1 MANYVLTTTAQE
13 VGRNTT
19 PVVGARLLA
28 WYTNAGSN
36 SAMVHLKL
44 QAIAQGGTYTG
55 TNKDYQLVLDSTDT
69 GTVAWSYAPL
79 TADTWIDVR
88 EITQYVNYG
97 AKVNVSGKVWTYL
110 HGDAWVTGNTVTL
123 QSSATPPT
131 GLAIANLTPGVDSF
145 TADVSITGWGTGA
158 GSDKYLELQCWTIG
172 MVQPR
177 RYQTD
182 RSGELSANITVDN
195 NSGYSTASGPLTI
208 VGNTEYTIG
217 AYATNGNANTG
228 SVNMG
233 NSTTLAYNPTIS
245 VAIDNGSSVTVDYTT
260 LADGGKYSKTY
271 EYSIDGGTTWTTF
284 ATVSGGSASSGSFNI
299 SGLTQGVRYT
309 LQTRVTTTAGTNTA
323 QTYFII
329 PAVIKTYGSVN
340 NVAAEINDLYGSANS
355 QAQRITKLYGSSNGV
370 STLIHQGFGH
380 LNYGP

>member
-1 MANYVLTTTAQE
+1 MANYTLTTSAQE

-19 PVVGARLLA
+19 PTVGARLLA
-28 WYTNAGSN
+28 WYSDAGAN
-36 SAMVHLKL
+36 SAIVHLKL
-44 QAIAQGGTYTG
+44 QAISQGTTYTG
-55 TNKDYQLVLDSTDT
+55 TNKNYELSLDGTAT
-69 GTVAWSYAPL
+69 GVVAWSYAPL
-79 TADTWIDVR
+79 PQDTWVDVR

-97 AKVNVSGKVWTYL
+97 AAASVSGKVWTYL
-110 HGDAWVTGNTVTL
+110 YGDAWITGNTVTIPNP
-123 QSSATPPT
+123 SSPPT
-131 GLAIANLTPGVDSF
+131 GLAISNLTPGTESF
-145 TADVSITGWGTGA
+145 SATVSITGWGTNPGA
-158 GSDKYLELQCWTIG
+158 TRYLELQCRSNGITSPG
-172 MVQPR
+172 
-177 RYQTD
+177 RYETHVG
-182 RSGELSANITVDN
+182 SELSAIITVDN
-195 NSGYSTASGPLTI
+195 NSGYWASGPITI
-208 VGNTEYTIG
+208 TGNTEYTIG
-217 AYATNGNANTG
+217 AYASNGNANTG
-228 SVNMG
+228 SINMG

-245 VAIDNGSSVTVDYTT
+245 VTIDDDSSVTVDYTT

-355 QAQRITKLYGSSNGV
+355 QAQRITKLYGSSNGA